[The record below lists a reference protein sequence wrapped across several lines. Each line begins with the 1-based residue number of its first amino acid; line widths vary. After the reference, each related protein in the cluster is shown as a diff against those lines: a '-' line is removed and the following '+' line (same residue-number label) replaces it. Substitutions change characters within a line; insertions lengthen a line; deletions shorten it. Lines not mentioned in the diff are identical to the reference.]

1 MDIGSSRPAVG
12 SVYVGRPETALYR
25 EAVRTEL
32 PHGQRVAQPVST
44 GATAG
49 ANDRRPGDG
58 AARDERTLADRKA
71 RMQRIADSIR
81 ESLQNRIDKDDD
93 AGTLVYRTVDTDTG
107 KVINQYPDELIL
119 KLRAYAREMQRK
131 DEAKLAGANEHARVE
146 KVA

>member
-1 MDIGSSRPAVG
+1 MDLSSSRPVVASG
-12 SVYVGRPETALYR
+12 YLGRPETVLYR

-32 PHGQRVAQPVST
+32 PHSQRVAQPASAGTASST
-44 GATAG
+44 D
-49 ANDRRPGDG
+49 DRRSGDG
-58 AARDERTLADRKA
+58 AARDERTLADRRA

-107 KVINQYPDELIL
+107 KVINQYPDEMIL
-119 KLRAYAREMQRK
+119 KLRTYAREMQRK
-131 DEAKLAGANEHARVE
+131 SDQQASTEAEHPRVE